1 MLDPIKSPAW
11 RFHWALPEPGHA
23 TTIIRCR
30 QFHHERYGMSR
41 VISAWSNQ
49 HGRQRQWQTANAEK
63 QLALLSRKVIQG
75 LTCFDIHIKTPQ
87 KHQKKR
93 RQTNKTV
100 KDVKASASVLARC
113 SPMPT
118 ALNGPWLA
126 TGTTTKRYE
135 MTWNAKKMQHP
146 LAVASGTATVP
157 SSMTRTVA
165 TGAICGAQQTMRATW
180 PVKVDFT
187 SNQTY
192 QTYQVVLH

>member
-11 RFHWALPEPGHA
+11 RFHWALPELGHA

-30 QFHHERYGMSR
+30 QFHHERHGMSR

-63 QLALLSRKVIQG
+63 QLALLSRKVNSG
-75 LTCFDIHIKTPQ
+75 FDVFWHTHQNSTKTS
-87 KHQKKR
+87 KKR
-93 RQTNKTV
+93 RQANKT
-100 KDVKASASVLARC
+100 VKASASVLARC

-135 MTWNAKKMQHP
+135 MTWNAKNMQHP
-146 LAVASGTATVP
+146 LASGTATVP

-165 TGAICGAQQTMRATW
+165 TRFAELNKQWGQRGLWR
-180 PVKVDFT
+180 
-187 SNQTY
+187 
-192 QTYQVVLH
+192 